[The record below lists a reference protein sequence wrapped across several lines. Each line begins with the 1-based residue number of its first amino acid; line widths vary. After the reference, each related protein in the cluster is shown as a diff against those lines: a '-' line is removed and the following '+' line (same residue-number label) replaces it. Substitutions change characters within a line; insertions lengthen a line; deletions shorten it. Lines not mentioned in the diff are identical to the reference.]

1 MAEPNRLNPG
11 QISGAVHERLPD
23 GPLIVALGGGADSAV
38 AAWAVSKHATTRGV
52 FVRHGLMGSAGL
64 ESAALDLG
72 NAVGIDVTVIEAP
85 VTEGPSLE
93 DRARRLRWQAIEG
106 EADDTETIVT
116 GHTRDDQAET
126 VLMNLL
132 RGSGNAG
139 IAGMLRSRPG
149 VVRPLLGISRADLRA
164 TAEELNL
171 PFADDPSND
180 DPGHLRN
187 RIRRDLLPDLERN
200 YRTGIRTVLA
210 RTGALAAA
218 DDQTIESL
226 AAEVP
231 VLDDGDAI
239 LIPSATLAT
248 AHRSVASRVVRR
260 ALRRLLDPYAGSVAD
275 VEAVL
280 SLAELRVGSVTL
292 TNALVATREGPYI
305 AIGSGRP
312 VRPRAEIIYIPSSI
326 DFGGTVISFAHVG
339 GLLVR
344 PRSTLLIDSSVL
356 AGDAVVRCSDDG
368 DRIEIEAGSKTVRDV
383 LAEHEV
389 PVRHRS
395 TWPVVESGGRIAV
408 VVGIRVAPWARPT
421 TNQAVAITRERGR
434 S

>member
-1 MAEPNRLNPG
+1 MAESNRLNPD

-38 AAWAVSKHATTRGV
+38 AAWAVSKHAKTRGV
-52 FVRHGLMGSAGL
+52 FVRHALIGSERL
-64 ESAALDLG
+64 ERAALDLG

-93 DRARRLRWQAIEG
+93 DRARRLRWRAIEE

-139 IAGMLRSRPG
+139 VAGMLRSRPG
-149 VVRPLLGISRADLRA
+149 VVRPLMGISRADLRA
-164 TAEELNL
+164 IAEDLSL
-171 PFADDPSND
+171 PFADDPSNE

-187 RIRRDLLPDLERN
+187 RIRRDLLPDLERD

-218 DDQTIESL
+218 DDQMIEDL
-226 AAEVP
+226 AAVIP
-231 VLDDGDAI
+231 VLDDDGAV
-239 LIPSATLAT
+239 LIPSAPLAT

-260 ALRRLLDPYAGSVAD
+260 ALRRLLDPYAGSAAD

-280 SLAELRVGSVTL
+280 RLAELRVGSVML
-292 TNALVATREGPYI
+292 TNALVATREGPCI
-305 AIGSGRP
+305 SIGFGRP
-312 VRPRAEIIYIPSSI
+312 VRPQPETVYVPSSI
-326 DFGGTVISFAHVG
+326 DFGGTLISFAHVG
-339 GLLVR
+339 GLPVR
-344 PRSTLLIDSSVL
+344 PRSTLLVDPSVL
-356 AGDAVVRCSDDG
+356 ALDAVVRCSDEG
-368 DRIEIEAGSKTVRDV
+368 DRIEIEAGSKTIRDV

-389 PVRHRS
+389 PVRQRS
-395 TWPVVESGGRIAV
+395 TWPVVESSGRISVA
-408 VVGIRVAPWARPT
+408 VGIRVAPWARPT
-421 TNQAVAITRERGR
+421 TNEAVAITRERGR